1 MATITTTYTVNEQGL
16 NEIKEF
22 LAANH
27 KKGGDHFT
35 RDMLQAWA
43 ADAEFQLAEGN
54 SASIE
59 IKSWDS
65 QSGHAEVLTISNA
78 GIDAGDVRIEA
89 IEDNGGGLHIAV
101 VEGGVCTHF
110 FSGFEHGGD
119 RAPTMQEEIES
130 AATEGVRG
138 WDGDAEDPQASYD
151 YFLAH
156 EYGYKIIGEWTD
168 GEVVAYTDAMD
179 NAGHRWSRTS
189 YDD

>member
-1 MATITTTYTVNEQGL
+1 MGKTINASGL
-16 NEIKEF
+16 AEIEAF
-22 LAANH
+22 LAAKH
-27 KKGGDHFT
+27 KLGGEHFT
-35 RDMLQAWA
+35 PDMIRAWA
-43 ADAEFQLAEGN
+43 SDAEFQLAEGN

-65 QSGHAEVLTISNA
+65 QSGHTEICTISNA
-78 GIDAGDVRIEA
+78 GIDAGDVRVVA
-89 IEDNGGGLHIAV
+89 IEDNGGGLHLAV
-101 VEGGVCTHF
+101 IEGDTCTHF

-151 YFLAH
+151 YYQAGQ
-156 EYGYKIIGEWTD
+156 YGYKLIAEWED
-168 GEVVAYTDAMD
+168 GELSVYPESMG

-189 YDD
+189 YDG

>member
-1 MATITTTYTVNEQGL
+1 MSTTINASGL
-16 NEIKEF
+16 TEIAAF
-22 LAANH
+22 LAEKH
-27 KKGGDHFT
+27 KLGGEHFT
-35 RDMLQAWA
+35 PDMIRAWA
-43 ADAEFQLAEGN
+43 GDAEFQIAEGN

-65 QSGHAEVLTISNA
+65 QSGHTEVLTISNA

-130 AATEGVRG
+130 AATEGVCG

>member
-1 MATITTTYTVNEQGL
+1 MQATIHTVNAAGL
-16 NEIKEF
+16 AEIAAF
-22 LAANH
+22 LADNH
-27 KKGGDHFT
+27 VKGGDHFT
-35 RDMLQAWA
+35 ADMLRAWA

-54 SASIE
+54 SATVE
-59 IKSWDS
+59 IRASDTV
-65 QSGHAEVLTISNA
+65 SGHAETYTVSDE
-78 GIDAGDVRIEA
+78 GIDSVDDIRVEA
-89 IEDNGGGLHIAV
+89 IEDNAGGLHIAV
-101 VEGGVCTHF
+101 IRGGACTHF